1 MNNLNTIIIPLIA
14 VALAGPMASTAN
26 TVNNIAN
33 KFGLDKQTART
44 IVQEVLSA
52 KQIAE
57 LDMEA

>member
-1 MNNLNTIIIPLIA
+1 MNSLNTTIISLIA
-14 VALAGPMASTAN
+14 VALAGPMANTAN

-44 IVQEVLSA
+44 MVKEVLSA
-52 KQIAE
+52 KHIAE

>member
-1 MNNLNTIIIPLIA
+1 MNSLNTTIISLIA
-14 VALAGPMASTAN
+14 VALAGPMTSTAN

-44 IVQEVLSA
+44 MVQEVLSA
-52 KQIAE
+52 KHIAE

>member
-1 MNNLNTIIIPLIA
+1 MNSLNTTIISLIA

-26 TVNNIAN
+26 TVNTIAN

-44 IVQEVLSA
+44 MVKEVLSA
-52 KQIAE
+52 KHIAE